1 MLVSMPVGFLDFQDL
16 LERNILKPA
25 SRLTS
30 LAQ

>member
-16 LERNILKPA
+16 PERNILKLA